1 MIFITGHG
9 TTDTAI
15 EAMKLGAYDYLVKPL
30 DADQLQQVVD
40 AGLRNQPAD
49 ARAGDLED
57 GERPQDQADLLIG
70 RARRC
75 RRSASRSAAS
85 RRRTSTC

>member
-30 DADQLQQVVD
+30 DADQLQQVVAPGAWPS
-40 AGLRNQPAD
+40 AG
-49 ARAGDLED
+49 
-57 GERPQDQADLLIG
+57 
-70 RARRC
+70 
-75 RRSASRSAAS
+75 
-85 RRRTSTC
+85 